1 MNYIF
6 FLILLLPFTITL
18 IPETFAEG
26 ELVHRWSSTSLNIPD
41 GIDEQGNILYQSN
54 IMTET
59 DDYVGYESAVYS
71 LRVDKNTCVVNA
83 YDGGY
88 INEKTPGFVLSHK
101 VQESVFPTGVWNDH
115 IIFDSCVVTYSPNQ
129 IIVTQNDANVI
140 YDFFDTSFEWTYD
153 YTNNDPVKLNHKYGF
168 VSECNGSKCN
178 ATVNERP
185 MGNNEKIPKG
195 VLISNNIQIDSIRF
209 DTKNNIHDFAN
220 SIHQVAPGRIIFEF
234 NDAKTRLGVGES
246 LTVDPTFSYTVGTEI
261 AVGAKGQTGSA
272 CGDAYSIYDNG
283 NLDASFTRDST
294 SSSDFSCERGTYTWD
309 ISSIPDWATITD
321 VSIRFDVT
329 TTASPRT
336 GDFVE
341 VDGNDPRALQIDNAV
356 VDNTDADL
364 LWDAFDTVY
373 VSGSTDFQTV
383 ANDYIQDLG
392 TDADIDL
399 KADLIDDYFVLGT
412 KSNNETRDGINRT
425 TELTDVEL
433 QVTYTVP
440 PNPDAVDDLTYTDI
454 TDTTVDLA
462 WTQPALNTGNLTGYQ
477 IKYDTPWTSSPSII
491 LTNNTLSTDVTS
503 QISGLTQLT
512 NYTFQIGVWTEGYN
526 GTGNILNV
534 TTLEDFPLA
543 NYTLGFLDMNVTNT
557 DIIQMFFERQDINST
572 ALFLNVTYPKT
583 YDLACNFD
591 YEFANTNQ
599 TYTNLS
605 NVTISATAVE
615 SSFQFIDVDN
625 EIIRVYCWDT
635 GNLDNNGDY
644 LITQT
649 NFPLLDQIDNFRNGT
664 YGTQGQIGVLDA
676 VTLMVIVISFIGFNR
691 VNEAVGGIFCIAIL
705 GATAYFGIIELPT
718 VIFGGLAIVLMLVIT
733 TVRKR

>member
-6 FLILLLPFTITL
+6 FLIPLLAVSVSL
-18 IPETFAEG
+18 IPQTFAE
-26 ELVHRWSSTSLNIPD
+26 EQLIHRWSSTSLNIPVGVD
-41 GIDEQGNILYQSN
+41 DQGNILYQSSL
-54 IMTET
+54 ITDT
-59 DDYVGYESAVYS
+59 DDFVNYEGAVYS
-71 LRVDKNTCVVNA
+71 LSVNKNTCNVNA
-83 YDGGY
+83 YEGGY
-88 INEKTPGFVLSHK
+88 INEKTPEFVLSHK
-101 VQESVFPTGVWNDH
+101 VQEATFPIGTWNDH
-115 IIFDSCVVTYSPNQ
+115 IVFDSCVVTHSPNQ
-129 IIVTQNDANVI
+129 IIVTQNDASVI
-140 YDFFDTSFEWTYD
+140 YDFFDTSFEWTYN
-153 YTNNDPVKLNHKYGF
+153 YTNNDPAKLNHKYGF

-178 ATVNERP
+178 ATIDERPLENNER
-185 MGNNEKIPKG
+185 IPKDTLVSG
-195 VLISNNIQIDSIRF
+195 NVRIGSIGF
-209 DTKNNIHDFAN
+209 DTKNNVHDFAN
-220 SIHQVAPGRIIFEF
+220 SIHQVEPGRLVFEF
-234 NDAKTRLGVGES
+234 NDAKTRLAVGEV
-246 LTVDPTFSYTVGTEI
+246 LTVDPTFNYTVGTEI
-261 AVGAKGQTGSA
+261 VIGAEGQSGGV
-272 CGDAYSIYDNG
+272 CGDAYSLYDNG
-283 NLDASFTRDST
+283 NLDASFTRDSA
-294 SSSDFSCERGTYTWD
+294 SSADFSCERGTYTWD
-309 ISSIPDWATITD
+309 ISSIPNWATITD

-341 VDGNDPRALQIDNAV
+341 VDGNDPRTLQIDNAV

-392 TDADIDL
+392 TDADADL
-399 KADLIDDYFVLGT
+399 QADLIDDYFVLGT
-412 KSNNETRDGINRT
+412 RSNNETRDGNNRT

-440 PNPDAVDDLTYTDI
+440 PNPDAVDDLTWTDI

-477 IKYDTPWTSSPSII
+477 IKYDTPWTSTPSII

-503 QISGLTQLT
+503 QISGLTELT
-512 NYTFQIGVWTEGYN
+512 DYSFQIGVWTEGYN
-526 GTGNILNV
+526 GTGNVLNV

-543 NYTLGFLDMNVTNT
+543 NYTLGFLDVNVTNT

-572 ALFLNVTYPKT
+572 ALFLNVTYPRT
-583 YDLACNFD
+583 YDLVCNLD

-599 TYTNLS
+599 TYTNIS

-625 EIIRVYCWDT
+625 EIIRINCWDA
-635 GNLDNNGDY
+635 NNPDNNGEY

-649 NFPLLDQIDNFRNGT
+649 TFPLIEQINNFRDGT
-664 YGTQGQIGVLDA
+664 YGTQGEIGVIDV
-676 VTLMVIVISFIGFNR
+676 VTLMVIIISFIGFNR
-691 VNEAVGGIFCIAIL
+691 VNEAVGGIFCITIL

-718 VIFGGLAIVLMLVIT
+718 VIFGGLAIVLMLIIT
-733 TVRKR
+733 TVRKQ